1 MSKSGAIELIKLT
14 YNDQAPWP
22 IQADGNGNSMI
33 FTGNVQ
39 AQATSWSAHA
49 AIGGAPGMPDT
60 ALSTGYEDWKTVN
73 GITDD
78 LSDSDND
85 GLSSLAEYATGNN
98 PNIANPA
105 PTITLG
111 LIIVEAN
118 DFFSITYQQGLN
130 VSDILFEIQESS
142 DLENWTT
149 IPAPILV
156 EEKVDP
162 TTQTKKVTRRLSNS
176 VNQDPKKFLRVR
188 MIR

>member
-1 MSKSGAIELIKLT
+1 
-14 YNDQAPWP
+14 
-22 IQADGNGNSMI
+22 
-33 FTGNVQ
+33 
-39 AQATSWSAHA
+39 
-49 AIGGAPGMPDT
+49 MPDT
-60 ALSTGYEDWKTVN
+60 ALSSGYEDWKTVN

-78 LSDSDND
+78 LSDSDHD
-85 GLSSLAEYATGNN
+85 GLSALAEYATGNN

-105 PTITLG
+105 PVITLG
-111 LIIVEAN
+111 LVTAGAN

-188 MIR
+188 MVR

>member
-1 MSKSGAIELIKLT
+1 
-14 YNDQAPWP
+14 
-22 IQADGNGNSMI
+22 MI

-39 AQATSWSAHA
+39 AQATSWSAHV
-49 AIGGAPGMPDT
+49 AIGGAPGMHDT
-60 ALSTGYEDWKTVN
+60 ALSSGYEDWKTVN

-78 LSDSDND
+78 LSDSDHD
-85 GLSSLAEYATGNN
+85 GLSALAEYATGNN
-98 PNIANPA
+98 PNVANGA
-105 PTITLG
+105 PVITLG
-111 LIIVEAN
+111 LVTAGAN

-162 TTQTKKVTRRLSNS
+162 ATQTKKVTRRLSNP
-176 VNQDPKKFLRVR
+176 VTQDTKKFLRVR
-188 MIR
+188 MVR